1 MKELQQRIVDDTS
14 NVLEQRPVIKNE
26 VLVRLRPRKGHRCY
40 EMNLATG
47 QVEEAEVV
55 ETAAILTHDP
65 HVPKVVKKV
74 LIKPNCIYTTAL
86 NKQNAFRHL
95 IKQIQ
100 SANTKHPEK

>member
-1 MKELQQRIVDDTS
+1 MKELQQRISDNTS

-26 VLVRLRPRKGHRCY
+26 LLLRLRPKKGHRCY
-40 EMNLATG
+40 EMNVTTG
-47 QVEEAEVV
+47 QVEEAVVV
-55 ETAAILTHDP
+55 ETDAVIAP
-65 HVPKVVKKV
+65 GASMPSVVKKV